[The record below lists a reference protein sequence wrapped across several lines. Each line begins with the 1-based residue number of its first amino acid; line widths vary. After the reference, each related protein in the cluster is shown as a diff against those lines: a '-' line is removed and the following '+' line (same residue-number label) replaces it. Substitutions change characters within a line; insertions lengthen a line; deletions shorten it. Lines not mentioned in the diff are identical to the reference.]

1 MIKINSLEIRHL
13 KLPLV
18 RHFETSFGRV
28 YHQETLIIKVS
39 EGNLSGWGECPASA
53 APYYSSE
60 TVHTAKYIIK
70 DFITK
75 LILNES
81 FSDLTHLSSSLNGIR
96 GNQMAKAGVLMALS
110 DLSARKRK
118 IPLAK
123 LYGGTRKAI
132 VSGISLGIQDTP
144 EDLIERIKESVSLGY
159 KRIKIKI
166 KQGWDLKIVALVR
179 KEFPRFTLSVDAN
192 GAYKAYDWKLFKDL
206 DKYKL
211 MMIEQPL
218 RQDDL
223 VEHAQL
229 QKKIKTPICL
239 DESIK
244 SYHDAE
250 QAIKLKSCKII
261 NIKQARVGGPLE
273 AIQIHNFCR
282 KNKIPVWC
290 GGILESGI
298 GRLHNIALASLPG
311 FTLPADISAS
321 ARYYKKDIINP
332 PVTLEAN
339 GTIKVPTQIGIG
351 ADIIESQI
359 EEYTVSKEVIS

>member
-1 MIKINSLEIRHL
+1 
-13 KLPLV
+13 
-18 RHFETSFGRV
+18 
-28 YHQETLIIKVS
+28 
-39 EGNLSGWGECPASA
+39 
-53 APYYSSE
+53 
-60 TVHTAKYIIK
+60 
-70 DFITK
+70 
-75 LILNES
+75 
-81 FSDLTHLSSSLNGIR
+81 
-96 GNQMAKAGVLMALS
+96 MAKAGVLMALS

-118 IPLAK
+118 IPLFK
-123 LYGGTRKAI
+123 LYGGVQKSI

-144 EDLIERIKESVSLGY
+144 QDLIERIKEAISFGY
-159 KRIKIKI
+159 RRIKIKI
-166 KQGWDLKIVALVR
+166 KQGWDLKVVALVR
-179 KEFPRFTLSVDAN
+179 KEFPRLTLSVDAN

-206 DKYKL
+206 DKYNL

-218 RQDDL
+218 RHDDL

-250 QAIKLKSCKII
+250 QAIMLKSCKII

-273 AIQIHNFCR
+273 AIQIHNLCR

-321 ARYYKKDIINP
+321 SRYYKKDIINP
-332 PVTLEAN
+332 PVTLQAD
-339 GTIKVPTQIGIG
+339 GTIKVPVKIGLG
-351 ADIIESQI
+351 AEIINSQL